1 MQYKITYINS
11 INNEKDTLS
20 TINSWL
26 AMFEYIYLKSLHKQV
41 YDVQIF
47 KNDKDITEK
56 VNKMIE
62 KL

>member
-1 MQYKITYINS
+1 MKYKIIYINP

-26 AMFEYIYLKSLHKQV
+26 AIFEYIYLKSLRC
-41 YDVQIF
+41 DVQIF
-47 KNDKDITEK
+47 KKDKDITEK